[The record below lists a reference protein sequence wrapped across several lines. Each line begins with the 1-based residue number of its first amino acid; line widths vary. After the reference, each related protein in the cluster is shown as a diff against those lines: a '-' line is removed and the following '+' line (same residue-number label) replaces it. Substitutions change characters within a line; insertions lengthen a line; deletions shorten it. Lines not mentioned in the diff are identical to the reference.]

1 MPSFHILKVIA
12 VERLNSDSVVV
23 SLEIPN
29 ALKRNYLFIPGQYV
43 TLETEIEGAAIRRSY
58 SLCSSPLE
66 DTLRVG
72 IKEVPNGAFSTYINR
87 NLNVGQKLNV
97 SEPEGRF
104 VFDTT
109 QQNGSIMAIAAG
121 SGITPIYSIINDFLN
136 KKRDGSFVLVYGNKS
151 PEQTMFYKELIEL
164 EKNHPDHFKIH
175 WVFSQSSH
183 EGALFGRID
192 ASVLNFALKQ
202 KNQLPEHFYLC
213 GPEPLILASKE
224 LLIEQN
230 ISKEN
235 IHFELFTSST
245 DKKEV
250 ENQVEK
256 GSFTLT
262 CDEVTHELEL
272 VSGKTL
278 LDIALSAKLEVP
290 YSCQGGVC
298 SSCIAKVKTGKA
310 SMITNQIL
318 TDSEVEEGLVLSCQ
332 AIAQTDQIHL
342 DFDEV

>member
-1 MPSFHILKVIA
+1 
-12 VERLNSDSVVV
+12 
-23 SLEIPN
+23 
-29 ALKRNYLFIPGQYV
+29 
-43 TLETEIEGAAIRRSY
+43 
-58 SLCSSPLE
+58 
-66 DTLRVG
+66 
-72 IKEVPNGAFSTYINR
+72 
-87 NLNVGQKLNV
+87 
-97 SEPEGRF
+97 
-104 VFDTT
+104 
-109 QQNGSIMAIAAG
+109 
-121 SGITPIYSIINDFLN
+121 
-136 KKRDGSFVLVYGNKS
+136 
-151 PEQTMFYKELIEL
+151 MFYKELIEL

-192 ASVLNFALKQ
+192 APVLNFALKQ

-224 LLIEQN
+224 LLIAQN

-245 DKKEV
+245 DKKEI